1 MPALPSSLST
11 QRLDLRRF
19 APDDAAW
26 YAAMALRNRPHLA
39 RFESGNAAMRVATEA
54 DALAAIRTFGKA
66 AEAGEAAFLGAFRR
80 QDGAFVGQ
88 VYVGVGNPDL
98 PGYLVGYFCDE
109 AYLRQGYTLEAA
121 AAVVATLFTDCNAR
135 RVGLWCDDTNLA
147 SQRIARRLGMRHEG
161 HLRADKRHADG
172 TITGSVCYGLLREE
186 FLAQRATASTQS
198 GRPTAGTKPERSSRS
213 K

>member
-11 QRLDLRRF
+11 QRLDLRRY
-19 APDDAAW
+19 AAEDAAW
-26 YAAMALRNRPHLA
+26 YAAMALRNRAHLA
-39 RFESGNAAMRVATEA
+39 RFESGNAAMSIASEA
-54 DALAAIRTFGKA
+54 DARAAIRTFGEMA
-66 AEAGEAAFLGAFRR
+66 DAGKAAFLGVFRR

-88 VYVGVGNPDL
+88 VYVGVGHPDL

-109 AYLRQGYTLEAA
+109 AHLRQGYTVEAA
-121 AAVVATLFTDCNAR
+121 AAVVATLFADCDAR

-147 SQRIARRLGMRHEG
+147 SQRIARRLGMRREG

-172 TITGSVCYGLLREE
+172 TITGSLCYGLLREE
-186 FLAQRATASTQS
+186 FLTEETLVAVQA
-198 GRPTAGTKPERSSRS
+198 GRPTAGTKSERSSRS